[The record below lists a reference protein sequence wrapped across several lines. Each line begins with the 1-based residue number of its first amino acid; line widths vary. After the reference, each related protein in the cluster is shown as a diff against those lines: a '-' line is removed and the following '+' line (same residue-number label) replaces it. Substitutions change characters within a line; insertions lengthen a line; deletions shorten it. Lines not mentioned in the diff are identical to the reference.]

1 MLSINSGPAV
11 AWPTAAPVT
20 VAPVNAVTAITPA
33 QRSSGDG
40 NAGLDSGRRGQ
51 TPNGG
56 APAAAVAD
64 APEAAPLLPRERT
77 DGGREQAS
85 TDTAEAAARAELRQK
100 ALEKAEG
107 QAEEK
112 AAELKLQDVL
122 ANVWKASAAVV
133 DAVLGRNA
141 AGATPAQ
148 GDDTAQPTSDTP
160 RVEAK
165 PLPRGDT
172 RPAGGA
178 TDALADPRDAQDVVA
193 YDERGASSLAPLES
207 GSLISRRV

>member
-20 VAPVNAVTAITPA
+20 VAPVSAVTAIAPA

-51 TPNGG
+51 TQNGG
-56 APAAAVAD
+56 APAAD

-85 TDTAEAAARAELRQK
+85 AETAEAAA
-100 ALEKAEG
+100 KAE
-107 QAEEK
+107 QHERAQDKAEEK
-112 AAELKLQDVL
+112 AAKLKLQEVL

-133 DAVLGRNA
+133 DAVLGRDG
-141 AGATPAQ
+141 AGPAPAQ
-148 GDDTAQPTSDTP
+148 GDDPTRSAP
-160 RVEAK
+160 GSARAMVA
-165 PLPRGDT
+165 PLPLDET
-172 RPAGGA
+172 SQA
-178 TDALADPRDAQDVVA
+178 TDAARSLGDRRDGQDVVA
-193 YDERGASSLAPLES
+193 YDERGASSLAPPES
-207 GSLISRRV
+207 GSLVNQRV

>member
-1 MLSINSGPAV
+1 MLSINSGPPV

-20 VAPVNAVTAITPA
+20 VAPVNAVTAVTAVTPA

-51 TPNGG
+51 TSGA

-85 TDTAEAAARAELRQK
+85 AETADAAA
-100 ALEKAEG
+100 KAE
-107 QAEEK
+107 QREKVLAKAEEK
-112 AAELKLQDVL
+112 AAKLKLQEVL

-133 DAVLGRNA
+133 DAVLGRDA
-141 AGATPAQ
+141 AGVVSAQGGNPAQ
-148 GDDTAQPTSDTP
+148 SAADPSLVVAAQ
-160 RVEAK
+160 R
-165 PLPRGDT
+165 PRGDAS
-172 RPAGGA
+172 PIG
-178 TDALADPRDAQDVVA
+178 DAADPLVDPRNAQDVVA
-193 YDERGASSLAPLES
+193 YDERGAGSLALLET
-207 GSLISRRV
+207 GSLVNQRV

>member
-1 MLSINSGPAV
+1 MLSINSGPPV

-20 VAPVNAVTAITPA
+20 VAPVNAVTAVTPA

-51 TPNGG
+51 TSGA

-85 TDTAEAAARAELRQK
+85 AETADAAA
-100 ALEKAEG
+100 KAE
-107 QAEEK
+107 QREKVLAKAEEK
-112 AAELKLQDVL
+112 AAKLKLQEVL

-133 DAVLGRNA
+133 DAVLGRDA
-141 AGATPAQ
+141 AGVVSAQGGNPAQ
-148 GDDTAQPTSDTP
+148 SA
-160 RVEAK
+160 
-165 PLPRGDT
+165 
-172 RPAGGA
+172 
-178 TDALADPRDAQDVVA
+178 ADPSLVVAAQRPSGDASPIGDAADPLVDPRNAQDVVA
-193 YDERGASSLAPLES
+193 YDERGAGSLALLET
-207 GSLISRRV
+207 GSLVNQRV

>member
-20 VAPVNAVTAITPA
+20 VAPVNAVTAVTPA

-51 TPNGG
+51 TSGA

-85 TDTAEAAARAELRQK
+85 TDTVEAAARAELRQK

-141 AGATPAQ
+141 ASAVSTQNDDNPAQ
-148 GDDTAQPTSDTP
+148 SVADPSLA
-160 RVEAK
+160 VAA
-165 PLPRGDT
+165 PLPRGD
-172 RPAGGA
+172 AQA
-178 TDALADPRDAQDVVA
+178 ADAADAFVDPRDAQDVVA

>member
-20 VAPVNAVTAITPA
+20 VAPVSAVTAIAPA

-51 TPNGG
+51 TQNGG

-85 TDTAEAAARAELRQK
+85 AETADAAAQAEQHERAQDK
-100 ALEKAEG
+100 
-107 QAEEK
+107 AEEK
-112 AAELKLQDVL
+112 AAKLKLQEVL

-133 DAVLGRNA
+133 DAVLGRDGANA
-141 AGATPAQ
+141 KPTTQGDSPAQ
-148 GDDTAQPTSDTP
+148 AAADHSLVVPAQLPHS
-160 RVEAK
+160 EAS
-165 PLPRGDT
+165 PI
-172 RPAGGA
+172 GGA
-178 TDALADPRDAQDVVA
+178 ADLRDTQDVVA

-207 GSLISRRV
+207 GSLVNQRV

>member
-20 VAPVNAVTAITPA
+20 VAPVSAATAVSPA

-40 NAGLDSGRRGQ
+40 NAGLNSGRRGQ
-51 TPNGG
+51 TQNGG
-56 APAAAVAD
+56 APAAD
-64 APEAAPLLPRERT
+64 APEASSEAAPLLPRERT

-85 TDTAEAAARAELRQK
+85 AETADAAAQAEQRERAQD
-100 ALEKAEG
+100 KAED
-107 QAEEK
+107 K
-112 AAELKLQDVL
+112 AAKLKLQEVL

-141 AGATPAQ
+141 DGVISAQSDDPARSAPDPSLVAAAQ
-148 GDDTAQPTSDTP
+148 LQPGEVPQADNVTDLRDT
-160 RVEAK
+160 
-165 PLPRGDT
+165 
-172 RPAGGA
+172 
-178 TDALADPRDAQDVVA
+178 QDVVA

-207 GSLISRRV
+207 GSLVNQRV